1 MRFRQVTSFDD
12 GGVKSRP
19 LKPPPFHG
27 CEPFFCFT
35 TVGLSPILICF
46 IRVRHGPNSHCFA
59 TWGGGEKLF
68 FCFTTEGQTPNLI
81 CFSRTGHMAPHACC
95 LSTWGRAPFLLRF
108 TAAGQA
114 PRFHMVHRRVRALFF
129 FRTHF
134 SFYPSG
140 WDTARFFFDSPSGA
154 GPRFYFDKLRWGG
167 ACCSCFCLTEAG
179 RSAPVSI

>member
-114 PRFHMVHRRVRALFF
+114 PRFHIAHRRVRALFF
-129 FRTHF
+129 CFSEPISHF
-134 SFYPSG
+134 LHQNGTRPDSSSIRQVERGPASISISF
-140 WDTARFFFDSPSGA
+140 AGA
-154 GPRFYFDKLRWGG
+154 ER
-167 ACCSCFCLTEAG
+167 A
-179 RSAPVSI
+179 APVSV